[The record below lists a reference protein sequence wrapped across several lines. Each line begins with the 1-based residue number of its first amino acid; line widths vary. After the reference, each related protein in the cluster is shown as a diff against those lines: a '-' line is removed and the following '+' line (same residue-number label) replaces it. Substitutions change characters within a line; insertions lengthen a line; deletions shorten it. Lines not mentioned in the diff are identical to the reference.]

1 MSLWRK
7 YKHFIIVFGIFFW
20 VFAKVIGIQK
30 WGSIVLGISMLLDIM
45 GDIIEYE
52 KKIGKVK
59 FSILISIFLVTSV
72 LTALMFIQIG
82 EYFTLSIIS
91 EILIIILGLVIDILI
106 LNYAIKKVTRT

>member
-30 WGSIVLGISMLLDIM
+30 WGSIVLGISMLLDII
-45 GDIIEYE
+45 GDVIEYA

-59 FSILISIFLVTSV
+59 STILISIFLVISV
-72 LTALMFIQIG
+72 LTALIFIQLG
-82 EYFTLSIIS
+82 ECFTLSIIS
-91 EILIIILGLVIDILI
+91 EIIIIILGLAIDLLI
-106 LNYAIKKVTRT
+106 LGYAIKKVTRT